1 MVTTPMEITEAL
13 VSVGVPEAR
22 AQRIAH
28 AVDRAENASTKEDV
42 EHATSLMQSSVREL
56 RLEMKLEFEERITG
70 LEGRITI
77 LEGLITVLEGLTRRL
92 DARVEGFEGRVA
104 GVEKR
109 MTDLGGRMTVLAG
122 RMEVLEG
129 RMERLEARLESLE
142 QKLEAEGLRNE
153 QRHRQLIL
161 ALVGIGASGL
171 VMLAGIGVTVL
182 LRLFG
187 VI

>member
-70 LEGRITI
+70 LEGRM
-77 LEGLITVLEGLTRRL
+77 TVLEGLVTAL
-92 DARVEGFEGRVA
+92 DARVGALEDRIGKLEGRVA
-104 GVEKR
+104 AVEKR
-109 MTDLGGRMTVLAG
+109 MADLEARMV
-122 RMEVLEG
+122 VLE
-129 RMERLEARLESLE
+129 RRIDDLESRLERLEQRLDA
-142 QKLEAEGLRNE
+142 EALRNE

-182 LRLFG
+182 LRLFE